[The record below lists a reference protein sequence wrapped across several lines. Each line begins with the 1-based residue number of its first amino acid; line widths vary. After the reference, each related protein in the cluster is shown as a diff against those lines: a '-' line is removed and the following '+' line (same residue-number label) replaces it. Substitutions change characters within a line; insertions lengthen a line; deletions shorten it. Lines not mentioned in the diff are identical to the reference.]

1 VSDNCCV
8 GAITSGTPAQV
19 NVNLGCANVG
29 TNVIQVT
36 VNDCNGNSVI
46 VPVQVV
52 VVDTTAPALTI
63 TNPTPRVVFLDAQC
77 SASLTSTQL
86 VGSNDACGAVVLT
99 PANHFFNGANCNDT
113 VRVTIT
119 ARDVNQN
126 TSSIVVPVIVR
137 DTITPVANFVP
148 QNVNVGECEAVVV
161 YDNPTGS
168 DNCGSVVVTQTSG
181 LATGSTFPV
190 GVTTNTFT
198 LTDVCGNSR
207 TVSFTVTVND
217 FINPYVPSNYTVCSL
232 DSSIVLSTLAG
243 VTFSGTGMDG
253 NRFYPTRAS
262 VGTNVVSWTYTDAF
276 GCDTSGLL
284 TVEVLASPDQPEIL
298 RLSSTLLRV
307 SQPFSSYQ
315 WFRYGGAIP
324 GATARD
330 YNVTQ
335 SGVYSVQVMG
345 SSGCFRMSN
354 PIGMGVG
361 VGIEE
366 LNAEEINLYPNPNA
380 GSFTLSIADFDGKD
394 RTIEILD
401 MAGRTMYQGSMAEGI
416 QDFNLPYLAQGRYI
430 VRILGVRGLSIKSL
444 VVKY

>member
-1 VSDNCCV
+1 
-8 GAITSGTPAQV
+8 
-19 NVNLGCANVG
+19 
-29 TNVIQVT
+29 
-36 VNDCNGNSVI
+36 
-46 VPVQVV
+46 
-52 VVDTTAPALTI
+52 
-63 TNPTPRVVFLDAQC
+63 
-77 SASLTSTQL
+77 
-86 VGSNDACGAVVLT
+86 
-99 PANHFFNGANCNDT
+99 
-113 VRVTIT
+113 
-119 ARDVNQN
+119 
-126 TSSIVVPVIVR
+126 
-137 DTITPVANFVP
+137 
-148 QNVNVGECEAVVV
+148 
-161 YDNPTGS
+161 
-168 DNCGSVVVTQTSG
+168 
-181 LATGSTFPV
+181 
-190 GVTTNTFT
+190 
-198 LTDVCGNSR
+198 
-207 TVSFTVTVND
+207 
-217 FINPYVPSNYTVCSL
+217 
-232 DSSIVLSTLAG
+232 
-243 VTFSGTGMDG
+243 
-253 NRFYPTRAS
+253 
-262 VGTNVVSWTYTDAF
+262 VGTNVVSWTFTDAF

-307 SQPFSSYQ
+307 SQSFSSYQ

-324 GATARD
+324 GATARE

-430 VRILGVRGLSIKSL
+430 VRILGNRGLSIKSL